1 MAKEEVII
9 SVKTDAKSAG
19 KDIDNVKKSTAE
31 TSNAASD
38 AAQNFSVMGVS
49 IGGIKTAF
57 AKVIPIAKAMFTT
70 IKGGIMATG
79 IGALLIAFAALRQF
93 FTDNEEG
100 AAKLKTILAGIGVV
114 TGNITDVL
122 SNLGKAMFEAFSNP
136 KQAIADLKDAIVQ
149 NVENRIAG
157 LVQGFGALG
166 KIVSGVFSG
175 SLSQVKEGMKDF
187 GEGSL
192 QAFTGVED
200 LTQKISKNVGDFV
213 KQTKEEVGVATQL
226 EKDRLA
232 LQKFERQ
239 ALVDK
244 AKTESE
250 IMKLRLQ
257 ARDIEKFTN
266 EERLGFMREANKLA
280 DEQLQKDLH
289 VAEEKLRFQQVENSF
304 SKSSQENLD
313 AEAQLEATVFQI
325 QRSNFSERKRMKS
338 EEQALVREA
347 AALQKAADKEEQDAI
362 KKRLEIE
369 KAVRQEIQTLQENE
383 IEKSNEKFDK
393 LIEQAKQN
401 GIDTVELEKKKIK
414 AVSDI
419 NAKFDAD
426 QAKKDDAQRAAAQ
439 QGLMTGLSTAQEVFG
454 KESAAGKA
462 AGIAQ
467 ATINTYQAASKAL
480 AQFGVPLGIPFAALA
495 VAAGFKQVQAIQNTP
510 PPQLNRGGVIRGA
523 GTGTSD
529 SISARLS
536 KGETVIN
543 ARSSRMFK
551 PLLSALNEAGGGVGF
566 AEGGTLDTSL
576 GGNTIGAVKAFVV
589 TDDITESQNSLQKIR
604 QKATI

>member
-232 LQKFERQ
+232 LQKFEGR
-239 ALVDK
+239 
-244 AKTESE
+244 
-250 IMKLRLQ
+250 R
-257 ARDIEKFTN
+257 
-266 EERLGFMREANKLA
+266 
-280 DEQLQKDLH
+280 
-289 VAEEKLRFQQVENSF
+289 
-304 SKSSQENLD
+304 
-313 AEAQLEATVFQI
+313 
-325 QRSNFSERKRMKS
+325 
-338 EEQALVREA
+338 
-347 AALQKAADKEEQDAI
+347 
-362 KKRLEIE
+362 
-369 KAVRQEIQTLQENE
+369 
-383 IEKSNEKFDK
+383 
-393 LIEQAKQN
+393 
-401 GIDTVELEKKKIK
+401 
-414 AVSDI
+414 
-419 NAKFDAD
+419 
-426 QAKKDDAQRAAAQ
+426 
-439 QGLMTGLSTAQEVFG
+439 
-454 KESAAGKA
+454 
-462 AGIAQ
+462 
-467 ATINTYQAASKAL
+467 
-480 AQFGVPLGIPFAALA
+480 
-495 VAAGFKQVQAIQNTP
+495 
-510 PPQLNRGGVIRGA
+510 
-523 GTGTSD
+523 
-529 SISARLS
+529 
-536 KGETVIN
+536 
-543 ARSSRMFK
+543 
-551 PLLSALNEAGGGVGF
+551 
-566 AEGGTLDTSL
+566 
-576 GGNTIGAVKAFVV
+576 
-589 TDDITESQNSLQKIR
+589 
-604 QKATI
+604 